1 MNTLVI
7 DSGLMPFEF
16 HDRSGRLLAAFELNP
31 ADVNVAARCEET
43 MNFFSER
50 SKTVEKTVADMH
62 RYDRELTEKLNYLL
76 GYGPE
81 HQIFKAP
88 MSATTV
94 LPSGDIFAAVIL
106 ERIVEVITPEIQKR
120 AEKMQAAAEKY
131 TAKYEK

>member
-50 SKTVEKTVADMH
+50 AKTVEKTVADMQ

-81 HQIFKAP
+81 YQIFKAP

-94 LPSGDIFAAVIL
+94 LPSGDIFATVIL
-106 ERIVEVITPEIQKR
+106 ERIVEAVTPEIRKR